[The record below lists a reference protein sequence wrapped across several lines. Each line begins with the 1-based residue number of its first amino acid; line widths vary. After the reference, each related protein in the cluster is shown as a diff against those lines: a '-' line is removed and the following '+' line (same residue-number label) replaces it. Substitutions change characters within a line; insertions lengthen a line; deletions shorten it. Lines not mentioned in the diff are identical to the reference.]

1 MHNLSFHIGVKLLR
15 PKILSFTDGC
25 WPFRHSKTVARWGR
39 ERRRRGKRG
48 GGEGSPQP
56 GEGKA
61 AGKEERWRETMLES
75 PALRKIQASN
85 SVYTRQPRR
94 TPFMILRNQATGV
107 SNAFPRFFPFFIS
120 TVTRST
126 RPTSK
131 RCVVVVLCEG
141 RWFNVWRS
149 RPGNCK
155 HCPSPSSKFFATE
168 NRDNWYI
175 KEANWIKNLASCPS
189 CGYSNKRIK

>member
-39 ERRRRGKRG
+39 ERRRRRGRIAAAGRRKSGGKRR
-48 GGEGSPQP
+48 EMTRDDAREP
-56 GEGKA
+56 GT
-61 AGKEERWRETMLES
+61 KEDSSKQQCLHS
-75 PALRKIQASN
+75 PAEENTFHDPKKPGHRCIQCLPS
-85 SVYTRQPRR
+85 
-94 TPFMILRNQATGV
+94 
-107 SNAFPRFFPFFIS
+107 FFSFFFS

>member
-39 ERRRRGKRG
+39 ERRRRRGKRG

-107 SNAFPRFFPFFIS
+107 SNAFPRFFPFFFFHRHAKY
-120 TVTRST
+120 TPDFETLCCC
-126 RPTSK
+126 
-131 RCVVVVLCEG
+131 CVV
-141 RWFNVWRS
+141 RRS
-149 RPGNCK
+149 MIQCLK
-155 HCPSPSSKFFATE
+155 ESSWK
-168 NRDNWYI
+168 
-175 KEANWIKNLASCPS
+175 L
-189 CGYSNKRIK
+189 